1 VVTLLDKGALGSPP
15 DTGPPRAAGFEEF
28 YGACFQSVTIQ
39 LFAYTSDMAAAQDVV
54 QEAFCRALARWKRVS
69 VMDDPAAGVRRV
81 AWNLATS
88 RRQVTSFA
96 ALAWH
101 GFRYAP
107 KSEHVQMLVPHHTRR
122 KSAGHVIVARTIELD
137 VHARDAGLYRVCS
150 PARAV
155 VDAGRELQDVRTIRA
170 FTAEAVQRG
179 FTDLAALVEE
189 VTRAKRSR
197 TALIRRVVDEV
208 LAGVRSAPE
217 AELRECLAGSPLHS
231 LLRWNPQL
239 HRPDG
244 TRLPTPDAWIPYS
257 AVAIEVDSKE
267 FHYSVDGWR
276 RTMDRHNELGRVG
289 VLVLHFTPA
298 DIRSDAARVRRII
311 EQTHESRLERV
322 TCDVLTRDPSYAETV
337 NKGPFLA
344 PT

>member
-1 VVTLLDKGALGSPP
+1 VTQTERAVRAEIAELAERQQQIITRAQLL
-15 DTGPPRAAGFEEF
+15 AAG
-28 YGACFQSVTIQ
+28 YDDMTI
-39 LFAYTSDMAAAQDVV
+39 YRRTRS
-54 QEAFCRALARWKRVS
+54 ARWQRVLPGVYVLTTGTLS
-69 VMDDPAAGVRRV
+69 EEQRRLSAALYAGET
-81 AWNLATS
+81 A
-88 RRQVTSFA
+88 QVTSFA

-122 KSAGHVIVARTIELD
+122 KSAGHVIVARTMELD

-155 VDAGRELQDVRTIRA
+155 VDAGRELQDVRTVRA

-217 AELRECLAGSPLHS
+217 AELRECLAGSALHS

-244 TRLPTPDAWIPYS
+244 TRLPTPDAWIPDS

-311 EQTHESRLERV
+311 EQTHESRLDRV
-322 TCDVLTRDPSYAETV
+322 TCEVLTRAPSYAETV